1 MRSSKDVIKFVS
13 RLLSLIFPGTDH
25 RPAAPTADTNTED
38 MLRSHAKLARKAA
51 AEGMVLLQNKG
62 KALPVKKGD
71 RVALF
76 GNGQINYQLYGG
88 GSGSVPNA
96 TRKVSLLEGMQN
108 KLSEGRMIL
117 YQPLIN
123 DYLDFFENGGKGE
136 MPLTSD
142 QIKGAANQ
150 SDTAVIT
157 ISRNSSE
164 GSDRKA
170 IKGDYYLT
178 DQELSMIAWVS
189 DAGFKNVVV
198 VLNIPGII
206 DTSWIRQFPDISVLI
221 SWLPGMEGG
230 NATADVL
237 CGNVNPSGKLTDTFA
252 GTYAMYPSANNFGR
266 SNYFVNY
273 EEDIYIG
280 YRYFETFDPGHDQIN
295 YCFGCGLSYTSFRLS
310 HILVKQAGEEIHI
323 KVTVKNTGDMAGRE
337 VVQVYFSA
345 PQGRLGKP
353 ARQLAGFQ
361 KTSVLN
367 PGEDRKIQIQFP
379 ISDMAS
385 YDDNGKLRRSAYL
398 LEAGHYTFYVGQSLL
413 DADRRGIQGTF
424 YLKKTLVTQQLT
436 RQAGPAGL
444 RKRLL
449 ADGSCELLEDSGAH
463 RSRVAEK
470 TVAGSPPPV
479 SSSKIML
486 QDAAGTP
493 SLMDPF
499 LNQLSNDQLAAL
511 ASGAEATVAGGT
523 GGIGNLE
530 SFGIPNAQTADGPA
544 GLRLSQPAT
553 AWPVETL
560 LAATWDPQLLEA
572 VGRAIGSEAM
582 NHAIDIWLGPGM
594 NIHRDPLN
602 GRNFE
607 YWSEDPLIS
616 GKMGAA
622 IIRGVQSKGI
632 LAEIKH
638 FAANNRETHRKE
650 SDSRLSERALR
661 EIYLRGFQIAIKE
674 AHPMLLMSA
683 YNRINGIRT
692 SENRD
697 LLTHILRKEWH
708 FNGAVTTDWNNT
720 AAICKEILAGN
731 NVRMPANVKNT
742 EHLMLALRHGRITR
756 QDLVDNAKPILSMII
771 HTRAFRKS
779 IKE

>member
-1 MRSSKDVIKFVS
+1 MRRSKRVMNLVS

-25 RPAAPTADTNTED
+25 RPAAQMADRYTHETLDSYAE
-38 MLRSHAKLARKAA
+38 LARRAA

-96 TRKVSLLEGMQN
+96 TRKVGLLEGMQN
-108 KLSEGRMIL
+108 KSSDGKITL

-123 DYLDFFENGGKGE
+123 DYRDFLENGGKGE
-136 MPLTSD
+136 LPLTPD
-142 QIKGAANQ
+142 QIKEAVNQ

-178 DQELSMIAWVS
+178 EQELSMITRVS
-189 DAGFKNVVV
+189 DAGFKNVAV
-198 VLNIPGII
+198 VLNIPGVI
-206 DTSWIRQFPDISVLI
+206 DTSWIRQFPDLSVLI

-237 CGNVNPSGKLTDTFA
+237 CGDVNPSGKLTDTFA
-252 GTYAMYPSANNFGR
+252 GTYTVYPSANNFSR

-280 YRYFETFDPGHDQIN
+280 YRYFETFDPGHEQIN
-295 YCFGCGLSYTSFRLS
+295 YCFGFGLSYTTFSLS
-310 HILVKQAGEEIHI
+310 RISVKQTGRKIHI
-323 KVTVKNTGDMAGRE
+323 KVTVKNMGNMAGRE
-337 VVQVYFSA
+337 VVQVYFGA
-345 PQGRLGKP
+345 PQGKLGKP
-353 ARQLAGFQ
+353 ARQLAGFR
-361 KTSVLN
+361 KTSVLH
-367 PGEDRKIQIQFP
+367 PGEAQKIQIQFP
-379 ISDMAS
+379 ISDMTS
-385 YDDNGKLRRSAYL
+385 YDDTGKLRRSAYL

-424 YLKKTLVTQQLT
+424 DVKKTLVTQQLT

-449 ADGSCELLEDSGAH
+449 ADGSCELLEDSGVH
-463 RSRVAEK
+463 RSRVVEK
-470 TVAGSPPPV
+470 TDADSRTPV
-479 SSSKIML
+479 SPSKIML
-486 QDAAGTP
+486 QDAVGTP

-544 GLRLSQPAT
+544 GLRLRQPAT

-572 VGRAIGSEAM
+572 VGRAIGSEAA

-622 IIRGVQSKGI
+622 IIRGVQSKGV
-632 LAEIKH
+632 LTEIKH
-638 FAANNRETHRKE
+638 FAANNRETHRRE

-661 EIYLRGFQIAIKE
+661 EIYLKGFQIAITE

-683 YNRINGIRT
+683 YNRVNGIRA

-697 LLTHILRKEWH
+697 LLTHILRNEWR
-708 FNGAVTTDWNNT
+708 FNGAVTTDWNNS
-720 AAICKEILAGN
+720 AAICEEFLAGN
-731 NVRMPANVKNT
+731 NVRMPANQANT
-742 EHLMLALRHGRITR
+742 RQLAEALQHERITR
-756 QDLVDNAKPILSMII
+756 QDLINNAKPILNMII
-771 HTRAFRKS
+771 RTQAFRKS
-779 IKE
+779 FNG